1 MIDLHLHLDGSLP
14 PKLILKLAEMEG
26 VSLPA
31 QDAEGLIPYLT
42 APRDCQSLN
51 EYLEKFDLP
60 VSCMQSRET
69 IAAAAEGMIQEL
81 SAEGLLYA
89 ELRFAPQQHTK
100 KGLNQ
105 RQVIQA
111 AVEGME
117 EACSRT
123 GFQAGLILW

>member
-51 EYLEKFDLP
+51 EYL
-60 VSCMQSRET
+60 
-69 IAAAAEGMIQEL
+69 
-81 SAEGLLYA
+81 
-89 ELRFAPQQHTK
+89 
-100 KGLNQ
+100 
-105 RQVIQA
+105 
-111 AVEGME
+111 
-117 EACSRT
+117 
-123 GFQAGLILW
+123 